1 MGLSAATLQQI
12 GTTLARFPQ
21 VEKGVLYGSRAKG
34 NFKPGSDID
43 LTLRGDGL
51 TLSLLGDIDM
61 ALDDFLLP
69 YEIGLPNW
77 SPILTGL
84 IGLIGRF
91 TREDEPLRLVCRR
104 SFRRVQK
111 SIDNSYPNLYTMT
124 VKSIYTTDQ
133 FDMWFGALCDK

>member
-1 MGLSAATLQQI
+1 MSLVAPAAASMGLSANTLAQI
-12 GTTLARFPQ
+12 CTTLARFSQ

-84 IGLIGRF
+84 TGLIGRF

-104 SFRRVQK
+104 SFRRVLT
-111 SIDNSYPNLYTMT
+111 IRIP
-124 VKSIYTTDQ
+124 IYT
-133 FDMWFGALCDK
+133 L

>member
-34 NFKPGSDID
+34 NFKPCSDID

-104 SFRRVQK
+104 SFRRVLT
-111 SIDNSYPNLYTMT
+111 IRIP
-124 VKSIYTTDQ
+124 IYT
-133 FDMWFGALCDK
+133 L